1 MARLHQASTSLSD
14 YLQPGL
20 QILFVGINPGL
31 KSTAVGHHFAGRSNR
46 FWKLLFDSR
55 LVDEP
60 LTYREDSRLL
70 EWRLGLTNIISR
82 TTAGIETLSPAEYR
96 SGLTVLESKIRQYQ
110 PRTIALLG
118 VTIFRML
125 LPEGS
130 GPGPLDLGPTKAR
143 LAGVPV
149 FLLPNPSGRNAHYSY
164 QTMLSAFRSLRKTL
178 VHSEDKSCYLQA
190 PARVSLRNGPA
201 ALPKPEGKQGV

>member
-1 MARLHQASTSLSD
+1 MARLHQAPTNLSD

-20 QILFVGINPGL
+20 KVLFVGINPGL
-31 KSTAVGHHFAGRSNR
+31 KSAAVGHHFAGPSNR
-46 FWKLLFDSR
+46 FWTLLFDSR

-82 TTAGIETLSPAEYR
+82 TSASIDTLSPAEYR
-96 SGLTVLESKIRQYQ
+96 SGLTVLERKIRRYQ

-125 LPEGS
+125 LSEGS
-130 GPGPLDLGPTKAR
+130 GPGRLDLGPTNAR

-149 FLLPNPSGRNAHYSY
+149 FLLPNPSGRNAHYTY
-164 QTMLSAFRSLRKTL
+164 DQMLRTFILLRK
-178 VHSEDKSCYLQA
+178 QA
-190 PARVSLRNGPA
+190 NRPSQ
-201 ALPKPEGKQGV
+201 KDS